1 MKLKCLRAS
10 RLVAMPDTSLSA
22 HTLTLRGWFRLIAV
36 SLVLVVLVGVARLV
50 SLEWRQFDQ
59 SSVARRAVQKLRV
72 TLVAAEMVSRE
83 RGPMNGVLGD
93 LSPEGNPVLRERL
106 QQARVRTDAAFD
118 AYQQALN
125 EAKPGPVWSA
135 RHQLALR
142 ELVALRQALGQAR
155 AQVDRLSAQ
164 PGSPSGMSR
173 SGDEIRASVQAMV
186 DLVPRLSPAMTLFVD
201 EAQHADPAL
210 APAVWG
216 ARMATELREN
226 AGLLGSLFTP
236 ALTRQ
241 LPFTV
246 LEQERIDQATGR
258 IDELRRLMVLR
269 VESSPASSRV
279 RQAHASM
286 LQRYFGRA
294 AELLSEVQAA
304 GRTDGRYGMNPAEF
318 AARYVPDM
326 DAIVAL
332 RDAQLAEAEQHS
344 LEARKRSRESLTWLA
359 GLTTLLMALVLA
371 MLLIIRQRVVQ
382 PLTQAAEALHA
393 MGRGDLS
400 PALPEPRAND
410 EIAAIIGG
418 IEALRRQSRT
428 RIDLERERDKLIETL
443 REQSTTDFL
452 TGLPNRRAFFE
463 AAEAE
468 MARARRH
475 GFSLVLLLL
484 DVDHFKRVNDQLG
497 HTAGD
502 LALVAVAGVLHQG
515 MRQGDLVARLG
526 GEEFVALLSHCS
538 AEAGMAFAERLR
550 EAIQAESIDV
560 GGDQPALHLTVSIG
574 LADSVRHGHELD
586 ALMARADEAMYRAK
600 HGGRNRTEWA
610 GRAA

>member
-1 MKLKCLRAS
+1 
-10 RLVAMPDTSLSA
+10 MPDTPLPP

-36 SLVLVVLVGVARLV
+36 GLVVVVLVGVTRLV
-50 SLEWRQFDQ
+50 GLEWQQYQQ
-59 SSVARRAVQKLRV
+59 SSLARQAVQKLRV

-93 LSPEGNPVLRERL
+93 LSPGGDPVLRDRL
-106 QQARVRTDAAFD
+106 RLARARTDAAFD
-118 AYQQALN
+118 DYQRALD
-125 EAKPGPVWSA
+125 EARPDPVWAA
-135 RHQLALR
+135 RHLLARR
-142 ELVALRQALGQAR
+142 ELTALRQALGQAR
-155 AQVDRLSAQ
+155 AQLDRLSAQ
-164 PGSPSGMSR
+164 SQDQDQALAQR
-173 SGDEIRASVQAMV
+173 SGDRIREAVQAMV
-186 DLVPRLSPAMTLFVD
+186 ALVPRLSPAITLFAN
-201 EAQHADPAL
+201 EAQQADPAL

-216 ARMATELREN
+216 ARMAAELREN

-246 LEQERIDQATGR
+246 LEQERVDQATGR
-258 IDELRRLMVLR
+258 IDQLRHLMVLR
-269 VESSPASSRV
+269 VESSPATPRV
-279 RQAHASM
+279 LAAHASM
-286 LQRYFGRA
+286 MHRYFGRA
-294 AELLSEVQAA
+294 AELLREVQEA

-318 AARYVPDM
+318 AERYVPEM

-332 RDAQLAEAEQHS
+332 RDAQLADAEQHS
-344 LEARKRSRESLTWLA
+344 LQARERSRTSLIWLA
-359 GLTTLLMALVLA
+359 GLTTLLMAMVVV
-371 MLLIIRQRVVQ
+371 MLHLIRQRVVQ

-393 MGRGDLS
+393 MGRGDLG

-410 EIAAIIGG
+410 EIAAVIGG
-418 IEALRRQSRT
+418 IEALRRQNRA
-428 RIDLERERDKLIETL
+428 RADLERERDKLIETL
-443 REQSTTDFL
+443 REQSSTDFL

-475 GFSLVLLLL
+475 GFGLVLLLL

-502 LALVAVAGVLHQG
+502 LALVAVSGVLHQG
-515 MRQGDLVARLG
+515 MRQGDLAARLG

-538 AEAGMAFAERLR
+538 LEAGMAFAERLR
-550 EAIQAESIDV
+550 EAIQAEAIDV
-560 GGDQPALHLTVSIG
+560 GAGQPALHLTVSIG
-574 LADSVRHGHELD
+574 LADSVHHGHELE

-600 HGGRNRTEWA
+600 HEGRNRIEWA

>member
-1 MKLKCLRAS
+1 
-10 RLVAMPDTSLSA
+10 MPDAPLSH

-36 SLVLVVLVGVARLV
+36 GLVVVVLVGVARLV
-50 SLEWRQFDQ
+50 SLEWQQYKQ
-59 SSVARRAVQKLRV
+59 SSVARQAVQKLRV

-93 LSPEGNPVLRERL
+93 LSPGGDPVLRERL
-106 QQARVRTDAAFD
+106 RLARARTDLAFD
-118 AYQQALN
+118 AYQRALD
-125 EAKPGPVWSA
+125 EAHPGPVWAA
-135 RHQLALR
+135 RQQLAQR
-142 ELVALRQALGQAR
+142 ELTALRQALVQAR

-164 PGSPSGMSR
+164 PPNLALAQR
-173 SGDEIRASVQAMV
+173 SGDQIREAVQAMV
-186 DLVPRLSPAMTLFVD
+186 ALVPRLSPAMTLFAD
-201 EAQHADPAL
+201 EAQQADPAL

-216 ARMATELREN
+216 ARMAAELREN

-246 LEQERIDQATGR
+246 LEQERVDQAIGR
-258 IDELRRLMVLR
+258 IDELRHLMALR
-269 VESSPASSRV
+269 VGSSPASPRI
-279 RQAHASM
+279 QAAHASM
-286 LQRYFGRA
+286 MQRYFGRA
-294 AELLSEVQAA
+294 AELLREVQHA

-318 AARYVPDM
+318 AARYVPEM

-344 LEARKRSRESLTWLA
+344 LQARERARASLAWLA
-359 GLTTLLMALVLA
+359 SLTTLLMALVVV
-371 MLLIIRQRVVQ
+371 MLHLIRQRVVQ
-382 PLTQAAEALHA
+382 PLTQVAEVLHA

-410 EIAAIIGG
+410 EIAAVIGG
-418 IEALRRQSRT
+418 IEALRRQSRART
-428 RIDLERERDKLIETL
+428 DLERERDKLIETL
-443 REQSTTDFL
+443 REQSSTDFL

-475 GFSLVLLLL
+475 GFGLVLLLL

-502 LALVAVAGVLHQG
+502 LALVAVAGMLHQG
-515 MRQGDLVARLG
+515 MRQGDLAARLG

-538 AEAGMAFAERLR
+538 LQAGMAFAERLR
-550 EAIQAESIDV
+550 EAIQAEAIDV

-574 LADSVRHGHELD
+574 LADSAHHGHELE

-600 HGGRNRTEWA
+600 HEGRNRTEWA

>member
-1 MKLKCLRAS
+1 MF
-10 RLVAMPDTSLSA
+10 DTPPSS

-36 SLVLVVLVGVARLV
+36 GLVVVVLVCVTRLV
-50 SLEWRQFDQ
+50 SLEWRQYEQ
-59 SSVARRAVQKLRV
+59 SSLARQAVQKLRV

-93 LSPEGNPVLRERL
+93 LSPAGDPVLRERL
-106 QQARVRTDAAFD
+106 RQARARTDAAFD
-118 AYQQALN
+118 AYQRALD
-125 EAKPGPVWSA
+125 EARTGPVWATRHQSA
-135 RHQLALR
+135 RR
-142 ELVALRQALGQAR
+142 ELTALRQALVQAR

-164 PGSPSGMSR
+164 PEGPPLAQR
-173 SGDEIRASVQAMV
+173 SGDQIREAVQAMV
-186 DLVPRLSPAMTLFVD
+186 ALVPRLSPAMTLFAD
-201 EAQHADPAL
+201 EAQQADPAL

-216 ARMATELREN
+216 ARMAAELREN

-246 LEQERIDQATGR
+246 LEQERVDQATGR
-258 IDELRRLMVLR
+258 IDELRHLMVLR
-269 VESSPASSRV
+269 VASSPASPQV
-279 RQAHASM
+279 LAAHASM
-286 LQRYFGRA
+286 MQRYFGRA
-294 AELLSEVQAA
+294 AELLREVRQA

-318 AARYVPDM
+318 AARYVPEM

-332 RDAQLAEAEQHS
+332 RDAQLADAEQHS
-344 LEARKRSRESLTWLA
+344 LQARERSRASLAWLA
-359 GLTTLLMALVLA
+359 GLTTLLMALVVV
-371 MLLIIRQRVVQ
+371 MLHLIRQRVVQ
-382 PLTQAAEALHA
+382 PLTQAAEALQA

-400 PALPEPRAND
+400 PALPQPRAND
-410 EIAAIIGG
+410 EIAAVIGG
-418 IEALRRQSRT
+418 IEALRRQSLARA
-428 RIDLERERDKLIETL
+428 DLERERDKLIETL
-443 REQSTTDFL
+443 REQSSTDFL

-475 GFSLVLLLL
+475 GFGLVLLLL

-515 MRQGDLVARLG
+515 MRQGDLAARLG

-538 AEAGMAFAERLR
+538 LEAGMAFAERLR
-550 EAIQAESIDV
+550 EAIQAEAIDV
-560 GGDQPALHLTVSIG
+560 GGGQPALHLTVSIG
-574 LADSVRHGHELD
+574 LADSAHHGHELE

-600 HGGRNRTEWA
+600 HEGRNRTEWA
-610 GRAA
+610 GRTV